1 MYRIKSELIWNEA
14 VVFNWIWIE
23 SEYTRVNPQLIWK
36 FEASNASDI
45 VYLLY
50 RWCGKH
56 IVIVKLIFIVYC
68 YKATEISPPPN
79 HTHLNH
85 QTETINILL
94 LITQK
99 NQLLQYIDTTVI
111 SSCYTMKSTCICATN
126 FMCVVI
132 IWNVS
137 SLNALM
143 REDNFDFIG

>member
-1 MYRIKSELIWNEA
+1 MYRIKSELIWNGA

-23 SEYTRVNPQLIWK
+23 SEYIRVNPQLIWK
-36 FEASNASDI
+36 FEARNASDI

-68 YKATEISPPPN
+68 YKATEISPPLN

-99 NQLLQYIDTTVI
+99 NQLLQYIDT
-111 SSCYTMKSTCICATN
+111 KSNLLVLYHEIYLYMRNKFHVCSYYMECILPECTYE
-126 FMCVVI
+126 
-132 IWNVS
+132 
-137 SLNALM
+137 
-143 REDNFDFIG
+143 RR